1 MQTIVIVLDPTKL
14 DNPDLDLRY
23 LVPDQVEAVTQGDIA
38 DNGYDYLDS
47 TAAPRL
53 GIWLDTKSA
62 TEGWPQVLKLLR
74 EETFLDNDLSQSAE
88 LYISTEDAAAFEDCI
103 RVYPE

>member
-1 MQTIVIVLDPTKL
+1 MLF
-14 DNPDLDLRY
+14 R
-23 LVPDQVEAVTQGDIA
+23 
-38 DNGYDYLDS
+38 S
-47 TAAPRL
+47 
-53 GIWLDTKSA
+53 TKSA

>member
-23 LVPDQVEAVTQGDIA
+23 LVPDRVEAVTQGAIA

-53 GIWLDTKSA
+53 GI
-62 TEGWPQVLKLLR
+62 
-74 EETFLDNDLSQSAE
+74 
-88 LYISTEDAAAFEDCI
+88 
-103 RVYPE
+103 